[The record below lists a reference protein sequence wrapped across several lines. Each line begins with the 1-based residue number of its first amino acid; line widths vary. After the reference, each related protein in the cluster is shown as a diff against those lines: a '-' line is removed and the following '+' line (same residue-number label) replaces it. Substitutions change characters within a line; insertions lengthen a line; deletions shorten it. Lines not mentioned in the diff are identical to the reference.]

1 MSGAAIPA
9 MAPKILCRLE
19 EIPDG
24 EGRGFAFGSDC
35 ELELVF
41 VLRRGGRVFGYR
53 NSCPH
58 TGTPLDMVPDRFLA
72 RDRRHILCATHG
84 AQFRIEDGY
93 CVSGPCKGNRLEA
106 LPLAV
111 IDGAVVLDG

>member
-24 EGRGFAFGSDC
+24 KGRGFAFGSDC
-35 ELELVF
+35 ELEFVF

-53 NSCPH
+53 NACPH
-58 TGTPLDMVPDRFLA
+58 TGTPLDMVPDRFLT

-93 CVSGPCKGNRLEA
+93 CVLGPCKGERLKA

-111 IDGAVVLDG
+111 IDGAVVLGA